1 MKKLGILVMILSLLV
16 VSMVMADPGIPKVN
30 EVQGLRTSTTVIGMG
45 NFNAESSIDW
55 TISNGQPLAGP
66 EAPPPLNLGLIYNT
80 VYSEDTQNAEF
91 GYLSYD
97 KDLDMQ
103 TGNKVS
109 GQWNIKAVKQV
120 TYLGIDASAIT
131 STDYLHI
138 DGAGADPSD
147 IGLHIICPFASD
159 TKSPFFCNKVQTG
172 STITMK
178 VANVNTEM
186 GDRFVMKAA
195 DSGVEIYNNVGVS
208 AYASDLPSKG
218 SASAYIKGSIKE
230 GGRAE
235 LTPDPLPIESPD
247 ALFEVITFS
256 DSTAVSGDITSFA
269 KQMAYSSVLS
279 AEGGGGGQGD
289 IP

>member
-1 MKKLGILVMILSLLV
+1 MKCRRITMKKFAIMVIALALLV
-16 VSMVMADPGIPKVN
+16 VGMAMAEPGVPKVN
-30 EVQGLRTSTTVIGMG
+30 EVQGLRTSTTVIAMG
-45 NFNAESSIDW
+45 NFNSESSIDW

-66 EAPPPLNLGLIYNT
+66 DTFPPLTEGVVYQT

-109 GQWNIKAVKQV
+109 GQFNVKAVKQI

-131 STDYLHI
+131 STDYMHI
-138 DGAGADPSD
+138 DGAGENYGALDEN
-147 IGLHIICPFASD
+147 IICPFAGGNDAPS
-159 TKSPFFCNKVQTG
+159 FCNKVQTG
-172 STITMK
+172 STVTLK
-178 VANVNTEM
+178 VANVITDM

-195 DSGVEIYNNVGVS
+195 DPGVEIYNNVGVS

-230 GGRAE
+230 GGRDDTE
-235 LTPDPLPIESPD
+235 FGED
-247 ALFEVITFS
+247 ATALYETITFS
-256 DSTAVSGDITSFA
+256 DSTAISGDITSFA
-269 KQMAYSSVLS
+269 KAMSYSSLL
-279 AEGGGGGQGD
+279 G
-289 IP
+289 